1 MNLRASRRVLRFS
14 VRQAVKTLIFQA
26 DTGETVL
33 VMPGGYQSAVSGLL
47 KTAIGPRKIRMADPE
62 VVWQTTGQAIGSI
75 PAFSWQPA
83 GFRSFLKAS
92 LLEEPILGTGAASGA
107 KESWSQR
114 ST

>member
-1 MNLRASRRVLRFS
+1 M
-14 VRQAVKTLIFQA
+14 RQAVKTLIFQA

-47 KTAIGPRKIRMADPE
+47 KTAIGPRNIRMADPE
-62 VVWQTTGQAIGSI
+62 VV
-75 PAFSWQPA
+75 WQPA